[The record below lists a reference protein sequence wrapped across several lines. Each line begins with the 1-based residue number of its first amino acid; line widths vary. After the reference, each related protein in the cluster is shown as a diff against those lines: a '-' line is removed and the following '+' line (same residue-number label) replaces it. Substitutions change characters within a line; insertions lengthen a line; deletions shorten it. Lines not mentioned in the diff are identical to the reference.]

1 MVYMPYEQTSMNRK
15 VSRPFYL
22 YHYWMLDLHPNAITV
37 QAVARPN
44 DKSIWVNLDRVTLCP
59 VKLPDESWL
68 RQKL

>member
-1 MVYMPYEQTSMNRK
+1 MSLHCSCYVAEMLGFP
-15 VSRPFYL
+15 VRPRYPQ
-22 YHYWMLDLHPNAITV
+22 HVLDLHPSAITV